1 MTKEEWKRAEQALIH
16 LYNPVKLKVD
26 GYEVSLVLERVG
38 TYQNRIMVYINGTFR
53 GKWLTED
60 CEERRRFMQEHTCSA
75 LTRKQKAAFE
85 KLSKRRQKELREK
98 YPMTYSSFT
107 PQWSSFRALKKHL
120 CANNQSI
127 ELLEI

>member
-1 MTKEEWKRAEQALIH
+1 MIQEEWRQAEQALQQI
-16 LYNPVKLKVD
+16 LNPVKLKVD
-26 GYEVSLVLERVG
+26 GYEVTLILERVG
-38 TYQNRIMVYINGTFR
+38 IYQNRIMIYINGEFR
-53 GKWLTED
+53 GKWLAED
-60 CEERRRFMQEHTCSA
+60 CEERRRFMQEHTYSA

-120 CANNQSI
+120 CTNNQSI
-127 ELLEI
+127 ELLET